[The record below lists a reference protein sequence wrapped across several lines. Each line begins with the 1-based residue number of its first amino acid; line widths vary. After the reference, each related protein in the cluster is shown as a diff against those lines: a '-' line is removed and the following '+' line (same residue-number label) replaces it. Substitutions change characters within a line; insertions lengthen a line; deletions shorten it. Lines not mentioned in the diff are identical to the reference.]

1 MRSGGSDMIGGA
13 EATRLGEC
21 GWRWGGDA
29 SSSESVVWCTSV
41 DRYVYYSHIKH
52 TLNLHLAY
60 C

>member
-29 SSSESVVWCTSV
+29 RAASSVVRRMV
-41 DRYVYYSHIKH
+41 ADKYVS
-52 TLNLHLAY
+52 
-60 C
+60 